1 MSIYAKIHFVLYFYS
16 ALCSYVEH
24 IFISLHSGVMHT
36 HASDFCLLYVLLEYD
51 GFMFF

>member
-24 IFISLHSGVMHT
+24 ILISLHSGLMHT
-36 HASDFCLLYVLLEYD
+36 HASDFSLLNVLFEYG